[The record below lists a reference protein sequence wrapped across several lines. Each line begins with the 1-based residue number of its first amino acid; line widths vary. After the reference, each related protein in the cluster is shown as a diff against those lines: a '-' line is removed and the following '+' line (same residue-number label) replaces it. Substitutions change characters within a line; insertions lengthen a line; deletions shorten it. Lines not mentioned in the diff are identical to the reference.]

1 MELEDSGGCEEGSD
15 ADDVGATLETD
26 EEEEE
31 DSDDTLDVC
40 ELSGTISQL
49 ASNKAIAKGKIRF
62 ISIQIIAHESEIS
75 YF

>member
-1 MELEDSGGCEEGSD
+1 MELEDSDGCEEGSD

-26 EEEEE
+26 EEEE

>member
-1 MELEDSGGCEEGSD
+1 MELEDSDGCEEGSD
-15 ADDVGATLETD
+15 ADDVGVTLETD
-26 EEEEE
+26 EEEE

-40 ELSGTISQL
+40 EFSGTISQL